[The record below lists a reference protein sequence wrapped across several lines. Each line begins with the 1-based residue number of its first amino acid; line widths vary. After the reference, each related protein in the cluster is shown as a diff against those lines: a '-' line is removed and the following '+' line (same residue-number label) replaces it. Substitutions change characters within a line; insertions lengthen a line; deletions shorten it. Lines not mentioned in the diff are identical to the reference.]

1 MMNPTRSA
9 GPGSSVRGEAAR
21 LARVAVCFSALILW
35 VPSAAA
41 VAQDGSESTNNTA
54 LRTEYGVTLALGG
67 QTEEAERVFVSVLSE
82 DPENAG
88 TLNNLGNL
96 YLARGDV
103 DVALAFYRTAALADS
118 TDPGIVLN
126 RSIALML
133 LGDETGAEAEATR
146 GLEMA
151 GGGAAARI
159 ILGLPGG
166 EQPDELAKAAEG
178 AFLTQEEIAALL
190 DAAASS
196 VPSDTTASAPGG
208 SLNAVSGTT
217 SETVTQPKTWRS
229 AGPRASE
236 GSELSTMLYW
246 KH

>member
-1 MMNPTRSA
+1 MNLTRSE
-9 GPGSSVRGEAAR
+9 GPVSSHRGGAAR
-21 LARVAVCFSALILW
+21 LARAAVWLFALILV

-41 VAQDGSESTNNTA
+41 ASEGGSEATDDTA
-54 LRTEYGVTLALGG
+54 LRAEYGVALALGG
-67 QTEEAERVFVSVLSE
+67 RTEDAERVFISVLSE

-96 YLARGDV
+96 HLARGDV

-118 TDPGIVLN
+118 TDAGIVLN

-133 LGDETGAEAEATR
+133 LGDEAGAEAEAAR

-151 GGGAAARI
+151 GGADAARI

-166 EQPDELAKAAEG
+166 EHTDESAKAADR

-190 DAAASS
+190 DAAATS
-196 VPSDTTASAPGG
+196 VPSDTTATAPGD
-208 SLNAVSGTT
+208 SVSAVSETT
-217 SETVTQPKTWRS
+217 SETVTRPKTWRS

>member
-1 MMNPTRSA
+1 MNP
-9 GPGSSVRGEAAR
+9 AR
-21 LARVAVCFSALILW
+21 LVRVALCLFALILW
-35 VPSAAA
+35 APSAAA
-41 VAQDGSESTNNTA
+41 VAEGRSEASEGTA

-67 QTEEAERVFVSVLSE
+67 LAEEAERVFISVLSE

-96 YLARGDV
+96 HLARGDV
-103 DVALAFYRTAALADS
+103 DVALAFYHTAALADS
-118 TDPGIVLN
+118 TDAGIVLN

-133 LGDETGAEAEATR
+133 LGNEAGAEAEAAR

-151 GGGAAARI
+151 GGAEAARI
-159 ILGLPGG
+159 ILGLPAG
-166 EQPDELAKAAEG
+166 EQQDETTKAADR

-196 VPSDTTASAPGG
+196 VPSDTTASA
-208 SLNAVSGTT
+208 SVDSVSAVLET
-217 SETVTQPKTWRS
+217 STETAKQPKTWRS

>member
-1 MMNPTRSA
+1 M
-9 GPGSSVRGEAAR
+9 
-21 LARVAVCFSALILW
+21 FI
-35 VPSAAA
+35 
-41 VAQDGSESTNNTA
+41 
-54 LRTEYGVTLALGG
+54 
-67 QTEEAERVFVSVLSE
+67 SVLSE

-96 YLARGDV
+96 HLARGDV
-103 DVALAFYRTAALADS
+103 DVALAFYHTAALADS
-118 TDPGIVLN
+118 TDAGIVLN

-133 LGDETGAEAEATR
+133 LGNEAGAEAEAAR

-151 GGGAAARI
+151 GGAEAARI
-159 ILGLPGG
+159 ILGLPGC
-166 EQPDELAKAAEG
+166 EQQDETTKAADR

-196 VPSDTTASAPGG
+196 VPSDTTASA
-208 SLNAVSGTT
+208 SVDSVSAI
-217 SETVTQPKTWRS
+217 SETTTETAKQAKTWRS